1 MLNKKATEMTT
12 QLNKQFIQ
20 LLDELYIDADD
31 YDMICFL
38 LGDAQ

>member
-1 MLNKKATEMTT
+1 MYNAYQGFLNKD
-12 QLNKQFIQ
+12 FVQ
-20 LLDELYIDADD
+20 LLDDMYIDPDD

>member
-1 MLNKKATEMTT
+1 MTI
-12 QLNKQFIQ
+12 QLNRQFIQ

-38 LGDAQ
+38 LGDGQ